1 MFYVST
7 FDRRRPAYGVWV
19 ASGGDRSLT
28 SSLTKSS
35 WHRKIPENLGSVNRV
50 CGAELGGSRR
60 PGSRIPRT
68 ASPTG
73 TATF

>member
-7 FDRRRPAYGVWV
+7 FDRRKLAYVVWV
-19 ASGGDRSLT
+19 ASGGDRSLS

-35 WHRKIPENLGSVNRV
+35 WHRKIPINLGPVNRV
-50 CGAELGGSRR
+50 SGAELGRSGR

-68 ASPTG
+68 AAPTG

>member
-1 MFYVST
+1 MFYVSNL
-7 FDRRRPAYGVWV
+7 DRRRLAHGAWV

-35 WHRKIPENLGSVNRV
+35 WHRKIPENLGSVNGV
-50 CGAELGGSRR
+50 CGAELGGSGR